1 MIRPERA
8 DGYDVVICYNEE
20 CRGWGTIVSRQ
31 DTGDGYALV
40 EHICPDCKGSGRK
53 LVKSNYKNLID
64 NVMNKNLEEMPTGID
79 VQLKVLVLLHNT
91 EIWTMGKKSA
101 SGEIAVAGFAADKC
115 EILGWRL
122 IE

>member
-64 NVMNKNLEEMPTGID
+64 NVMNENLGEMPTGID
-79 VQLKVLVLLHNT
+79 VQLKVLELIHRT
-91 EIWTMGKKSA
+91 EIWTLGKKSE
-101 SGEIAVAGFAADKC
+101 SGEIAVAGIAADKC